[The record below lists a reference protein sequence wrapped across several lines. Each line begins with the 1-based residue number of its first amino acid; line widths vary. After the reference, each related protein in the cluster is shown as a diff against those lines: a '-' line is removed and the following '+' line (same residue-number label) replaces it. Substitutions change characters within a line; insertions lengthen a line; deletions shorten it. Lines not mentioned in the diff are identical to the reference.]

1 MNDAVAFRKR
11 FHIGHPPNK
20 MKSIKLIIGLRAG
33 FWLGVGLVAGLLLN
47 DGSGF
52 LVSPQARAQQP
63 TTSKP
68 DAAAVSL
75 DAKTL
80 NDRLPDQSHAME
92 DAGYHFANLWF
103 AGDKQNWPLAAYYL
117 RKTQS
122 YLELAVQI
130 KPVRKLSTGTE
141 VDLKGILDAV
151 DSGLIP
157 KVDQAIQKKDVAAFK
172 DAYRQTVEGCI
183 ACHTACERSYL
194 RIQVPDAPAAAII
207 SFDPY
212 ANGTK

>member
-1 MNDAVAFRKR
+1 
-11 FHIGHPPNK
+11 
-20 MKSIKLIIGLRAG
+20 MKFIRLLLGLRAG

-47 DGSGF
+47 GGF
-52 LVSPQARAQQP
+52 GLLVGPLARAQPQ
-63 TTSKP
+63 TTPKP
-68 DAAAVSL
+68 DAVATVPL
-75 DAKTL
+75 DEKTL

-103 AGDKQNWPLAAYYL
+103 AGKKQNWPLAAYYL

-141 VDLKGILDAV
+141 VDLKGILGAV
-151 DSGLIP
+151 DSGLIS
-157 KVDQAIQKKDVAAFK
+157 KIDQAIQNKDVAAFK
-172 DAYRQTVEGCI
+172 DAYRQTVEGCM

-194 RIQVPDAPAAAII
+194 RIQVPDAPAATII
-207 SFDPY
+207 SFDPH